1 MNDGLHT
8 YKFQLFGRVQGV
20 GMRFSI
26 KHQARKIGLSGAVK
40 NCLDGSVEG
49 TIQGTKPQ
57 IETFFAWLK
66 EKAPGRIDRVL
77 QEKMPSS
84 PSFQTFT
91 IEH

>member
-8 YKFQLFGRVQGV
+8 YKFQLFGHVQGV

-26 KHQARKIGLSGAVK
+26 KMRARKTGLVGAVK

-49 TIQGTKPQ
+49 IIQGTKIQ
-57 IETFFAWLK
+57 TEAFFSWLK

-77 QEKMPSS
+77 KEKMPSS
-84 PSFQTFT
+84 QSFQTFT